1 MICLPESLSIL
12 HGSRYN
18 LFLAM
23 ETQNWEAD
31 VTISALLSVFSLLLS
46 QICFQPV
53 CLQILL
59 PKIILCEVTGTQGPE
74 KESKLRMTEGADE
87 RQSAGE
93 SKASDVICLA
103 CA

>member
-1 MICLPESLSIL
+1 
-12 HGSRYN
+12 
-18 LFLAM
+18 M

-31 VTISALLSVFSLLLS
+31 VTISAVLSVFSFLLF

-59 PKIILCEVTGTQGPE
+59 PKIILCELTGTQGPGKASE
-74 KESKLRMTEGADE
+74 LRLTEGADE

>member
-1 MICLPESLSIL
+1 
-12 HGSRYN
+12 
-18 LFLAM
+18 M

-53 CLQILL
+53 CLQMLL
-59 PKIILCEVTGTQGPE
+59 PKIILCEVTGTPGPE